1 MDNTVKLLEEC
12 NKGCNT
18 AITSMIEMMQQI
30 ENEKMKEIIN
40 KYAEE
45 HKKIEEKTEILLK
58 ENGKSEKEP
67 GIMAESMIKMQ
78 TTMKVGMSMNHQERN
93 CAEMMIK
100 GCNMG
105 IKTLTEKMHEYEES
119 SKESKQIAK
128 QLIEIERD
136 FAKEMEQFL

>member
-1 MDNTVKLLEEC
+1 MNDTIKLLKEC

-18 AITSMIEMMQQI
+18 AITSMIEMMQQVDDEALKQVI
-30 ENEKMKEIIN
+30 NDYTEK
-40 KYAEE
+40 

-58 ENGKSEKEP
+58 EQGESEKEP
-67 GIMAESMIKMQ
+67 GIMAETMIKMQ
-78 TTMKVGMSMNHQERN
+78 TTMKVGMSISHQERN

-105 IKTLTEKMHEYEES
+105 IQTLIEKMHEYKEA
-119 SKESKQIAK
+119 SKESIQITE

-136 FAKEMEQFL
+136 FAKAMEKYL

>member
-1 MDNTVKLLEEC
+1 MSDTIKLLKEC

-30 ENEKMKEIIN
+30 ENEELKEVIS
-40 KYAEE
+40 KYTEQ

-58 ENGKSEKEP
+58 EQGESEKEP

-78 TTMKVGMSMNHQERN
+78 TTVKVGMSMNHQDRN
-93 CAEMMIK
+93 CAEMMRK

-105 IKTLTEKMHEYEES
+105 IETLTEKMHEYKEA
-119 SKESKQIAK
+119 SKESIEITK

-136 FAKEMEQFL
+136 FAKEMEKYL